1 MRKTLFASVAMA
13 MLLLNACVSDSYDAP
28 EIKDEA
34 VKNEVLTGI
43 QHDIMV
49 NILSTKFGGYH
60 KGRPN
65 TRAAAEVS
73 LTPYVEDGDTLLY
86 IAQYADGWEIYSA
99 SEKSNMV
106 LFSSDH
112 GRFDM
117 NDPSMPPAFR
127 EMLTEEIRHIS
138 DLKADTTQ
146 YVHPSWGPSALTNS
160 DLAEGKIVYHG
171 SKNTRS
177 DSDIDYDNMPPG
189 HWVLVETEV
198 VEKSEYI
205 SPKLITTKWGQGSPW
220 NMYAKWT
227 TNSNGTLVQTLAG
240 CVAVALSQYMYYT
253 HFKDGVPAMSV
264 TQATRTSD
272 NLDYVFSGASSTI
285 WNTMAKKWYD
295 SGTEAVALLLGNVGR
310 KVNSDYD
317 IGGTGSE
324 PKYSVPYLSEVYG
337 VNFTHESFNFSK
349 IRNSIDKGYPVITDA
364 LSNKTSSGIS
374 HNLVGHYF
382 ITDQY
387 SITYITMRYL
397 YGWERD
403 PWNSEDEDDPWESNE
418 VDEDGN
424 VITWIY
430 TKEEFK
436 DSESGGISMNWG
448 WEGSYDSYFY
458 YPYDNWN
465 AGGEIYNN
473 SHCIHVR
480 PDVK

>member
-13 MLLLNACVSDSYDAP
+13 MLLLNACVSDSQDAP
-28 EIKDEA
+28 EIKNEA
-34 VKNEVLTGI
+34 VKTEVLTGI

-65 TRAAAEVS
+65 TRAAAEIS
-73 LTPYVEDGDTLLY
+73 LTPYIENGDTLLY

-99 SEKSNMV
+99 SEKSNMI

-138 DLKADTTQ
+138 DLKADTTK

-160 DLAEGKIVYHG
+160 DLAEGEIVYHG

-198 VEKSEYI
+198 IEQEEYT
-205 SPKLITTKWGQGSPW
+205 SPKLIVTKWGQDYPW
-220 NMYAKWT
+220 NIYAKWIET
-227 TNSNGTLVQTLAG
+227 SSGYKQAVVG

-253 HFKDGVPAMSV
+253 HFKDGVPSTSV
-264 TQATRTSD
+264 SQALMTLD
-272 NLDYVFSGASSTI
+272 GLDYVFSGASSTI
-285 WNTMAKKWYD
+285 WTVMAKKKTD
-295 SGTEAVALLLGNVGR
+295 SGTEAVALLLGDVGR
-310 KVNSDYD
+310 KVNTIYD
-317 IGGTGSE
+317 TE
-324 PKYSVPYLSEVYG
+324 VSVSTASCAISCLISTYNL
-337 VNFTHESFNFSK
+337 NFSITDFSFDK
-349 IRNSIDKGYPVITDA
+349 VVASIDKGYP
-364 LSNKTSSGIS
+364 LIS
-374 HNLVGHYF
+374 HAHSSTGTIGHCF
-382 ITDQY
+382 IIDQY
-387 SITYITMRYL
+387 QTSHKEIRYL
-397 YGWERD
+397 YGWERE
-403 PWNSEDEDDPWESNE
+403 PWNSANGPDPWDNND

-424 VITWIY
+424 VITWAYTNEIY
-430 TKEEFK
+430 KTSNTNK
-436 DSESGGISMNWG
+436 ISMNWG
-448 WEGSYDSYFY
+448 EDGN
-458 YPYDNWN
+458 YDNIFNYPESSWYMGD
-465 AGGEIYNN
+465 AKFDRDKVLY
-473 SHCIHVR
+473 VR

>member
-13 MLLLNACVSDSYDAP
+13 MLLLNACVSDSHDAP

-34 VKNEVLTGI
+34 VKTEVLTGI

-73 LTPYVEDGDTLLY
+73 LTPYIEDGDTLLY

-99 SEKSNMV
+99 SEKSNMI

-117 NDPSMPPAFR
+117 NDPSMPAAFR

-138 DLKADTTQ
+138 ELKADTTK
-146 YVHPSWGPSALTNS
+146 YVHPSWGPSALTDS

-189 HWVLVETEV
+189 HWVLVETEI
-198 VEKSEYI
+198 VEHIDYT
-205 SPKLITTKWGQGSPW
+205 SPKLIATKWGQDSPW
-220 NMYAKWT
+220 NTYSKLV
-227 TNSNGTLVQTLAG
+227 NSNGTLIQTPSG

-253 HFKDGVPAMSV
+253 HFKDGVPATSV
-264 TQATRTSD
+264 THAIITSD
-272 NLDYVFSGASSTI
+272 GLDYTFGGSSSTI
-285 WNTMAKKWYD
+285 WDYMAKKSTD
-295 SGTEAVALLLGNVGR
+295 SNTNAVALLLGNVGR
-310 KVNSDYD
+310 NINNNYG
-317 IGGTGSE
+317 IGSTGANPSNA
-324 PKYSVPYLSEVYG
+324 KAYLSEVYG
-337 VNFTHESFNFSK
+337 VTFTLESFDFEK
-349 IRNSIDKGYPVITDA
+349 VVNSIDKGYPMV
-364 LSNKTSSGIS
+364 SRSSS
-374 HNLVGHYF
+374 SFSDSGHCF

-387 SITYITMRYL
+387 SMYHHTVRYL
-397 YGWERD
+397 YGWERE
-403 PWNSEDEDDPWESNE
+403 PWNFEDGDDPWDNNG
-418 VDEDGN
+418 VNEDGSIVWAYTN
-424 VITWIY
+424 EIY
-430 TKEEFK
+430 DTSNIDK
-436 DSESGGISMNWG
+436 ISMNWG
-448 WEGSYDSYFY
+448 WNGNYDSIFY
-458 YPYDNWN
+458 YPDNAWN
-465 AGGEIYNN
+465 AGGHTFDMIRQLY
-473 SHCIHVR
+473 VR

>member
-13 MLLLNACVSDSYDAP
+13 MLLLNACVSDSQDAP
-28 EIKDEA
+28 EIKNEA
-34 VKNEVLTGI
+34 VKTEVLTGI

-73 LTPYVEDGDTLLY
+73 LTPYIEDGDTLLY

-99 SEKSNMV
+99 SEKSNMI

-138 DLKADTTQ
+138 DLKADTTK

-160 DLAEGKIVYHG
+160 DLAEGEIVYHG

-198 VEKSEYI
+198 IEQEEYT
-205 SPKLITTKWGQGSPW
+205 SSKLIATKWGQDYPW
-220 NMYAKWT
+220 NIYAKWLKT
-227 TNSNGTLVQTLAG
+227 GSGYKQTIVG
-240 CVAVALSQYMYYT
+240 CAAVALSQYMYYT
-253 HFKDGVPAMSV
+253 HFKDGIPSTSV
-264 TQATRTSD
+264 TQAVMTLD
-272 NLDYVFSGASSTI
+272 GLDYIFSGASSTI
-285 WNTMAKKWYD
+285 WNAMAKKKTD

-310 KVNSDYD
+310 KVNTIY
-317 IGGTGSE
+317 GTDV
-324 PKYSVPYLSEVYG
+324 SVTTASCVISCLVSTYNL
-337 VNFTHESFNFSK
+337 NFSITDFSFDK
-349 IRNSIDKGYPVITDA
+349 VVSSIDKGYP
-364 LSNKTSSGIS
+364 LIS
-374 HNLVGHYF
+374 HAYSSTGTIGHCF
-382 ITDQY
+382 IIDQY
-387 SITYITMRYL
+387 KSSHRTERYL

-403 PWNSEDEDDPWESNE
+403 PWTSEDEDDPWPDND
-418 VDEDGN
+418 VDENGN

-430 TKEEFK
+430 TNEIHKTFDTNK
-436 DSESGGISMNWG
+436 ISMNWG
-448 WEGSYDSYFY
+448 EDGN
-458 YPYDNWN
+458 YDN
-465 AGGEIYNN
+465 IFHYPDN
-473 SHCIHVR
+473 SWYVGDAKFDRDKVLYVR